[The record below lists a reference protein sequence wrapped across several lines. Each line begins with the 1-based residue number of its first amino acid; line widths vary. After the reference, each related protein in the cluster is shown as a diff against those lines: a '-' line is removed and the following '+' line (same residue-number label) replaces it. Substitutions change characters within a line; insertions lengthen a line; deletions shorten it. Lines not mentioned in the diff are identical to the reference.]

1 MRKFLAPIIVAA
13 LLCGD
18 LALCESKMGEILV
31 ETKEINED
39 YISFYELTLKRED
52 LTDRRKIAYKNS
64 LRTFMIRSS
73 EENYNNHPDLYEG
86 LQEE

>member
-52 LTDRRKIAYKNS
+52 LTDRRKMAYKNS

-73 EENYNNHPDLYEG
+73 EENYSNHPDLYEG

>member
-52 LTDRRKIAYKNS
+52 LTDRRKMAYKNS

>member
-18 LALCESKMGEILV
+18 LAMCESKMGDILV

-39 YISFYELTLKRED
+39 YIQFYEFTLHRED
-52 LTDRRKIAYKNS
+52 LTDQTKTAYKNS
-64 LRTFMIRSS
+64 LRTFLINAS
-73 EENYNNHPDLYEG
+73 EENLRNDPDLYEG